1 MKRKRRGGARGWL
14 LSDVQS
20 SKFKFVRYSRA
31 VSEARRAALTAARA
45 EQIRDLER
53 AQANVRDLKRILK
66 SLDELDQVDDWFAQ
80 RLAKLRAEAE
90 ARRNRH
96 RTEAGRAAASMR
108 ERGEDFARI
117 AAMSGTTEKTVRE
130 LIRFAAAARTD
141 EKSDTPRQTNVD
153 GSPAEGPSPPT
164 LF

>member
-1 MKRKRRGGARGWL
+1 MWL
-14 LSDVQS
+14 LLGTRS
-20 SKFKFVRYSRA
+20 SKFEFVRYSRA

-53 AQANVRDLKRILK
+53 AQANVRDLTRILK

-117 AAMSGTTEKTVRE
+117 AEMSGTTVKTVRE
-130 LIRFAAAARTD
+130 LIRFAAARPD
-141 EKSDTPRQTNVD
+141 ENSDAPRQTNAAD